1 MHYTFFNFIFSE
13 VIAMED
19 ISRIHQPNGIK
30 VFIQRDY
37 TDGTPVKFQTK
48 FPVELEGKVKNV

>member
-1 MHYTFFNFIFSE
+1 
-13 VIAMED
+13 MED

-37 TDGTPVKFQTK
+37 TDGTPVKFQIK